1 MNKKTT
7 IITLRVPEDLAQK
20 IADAVR
26 ISKRDQADLL
36 REAVDLGIDDLFL
49 IGLNPMDAA
58 KEKLKSLKG
67 QSAPV
72 EMPSILKA
80 VKGEANAA
88 NKKKA

>member
-26 ISKRDQADLL
+26 ISKRGQSDLL
-36 REAVDLGIDDLFL
+36 REAVALGLEDLFL

-58 KEKLKSLKG
+58 KEKLKSLKEK
-67 QSAPV
+67 SAIP
-72 EMPSILKA
+72 MQNHLQGLP
-80 VKGEANAA
+80 EANAA
-88 NKKKA
+88 NKKNA